1 MKISISNLAW
11 SESEDQSKVIDVLDK
26 YSIDEVEIAKRKL
39 NYDEVLK
46 SGRRVGSMQSIIRP
60 TEYQLFRSDL
70 DRSVLELEIL
80 KAISDAR
87 NFSCRHI
94 VYGSPSTRRIDE
106 SITKSKFAR
115 QEEAVIETF
124 QEMSEIAKDVVIG
137 FEPVVAR
144 YGSNY
149 ANDFIEAA
157 EFVKR
162 VDRDNFRINLDIA
175 NLLENQTSFEEI
187 ESLMHLVSHVHVSE
201 PDLKKIEYHDIVK
214 KIVEYLR
221 SHDREDVS
229 ISIEAVDLSLDEIDE
244 SLATVKRYFD

>member
-11 SESEDQSKVIDVLDK
+11 SESEDQSKVIDLLDK
-26 YSIDEVEIAKRKL
+26 YNVEEVEIAKRKL

-46 SGRRVGSMQSIIRP
+46 SGRKVGSMQSIIRP

-87 NFSCRHI
+87 NFSCKHL
-94 VYGSPSTRRIDE
+94 VYGSPSTRRIDD
-106 SITKSKFAR
+106 SITKSKFIR
-115 QEEAVIETF
+115 QEEAVIDTF
-124 QEMSEIAKDVVIG
+124 REMSKTAKDVVIG

-149 ANDFIEAA
+149 ANDFLETA
-157 EFVKR
+157 EFVKK
-162 VDRDNFRINLDIA
+162 VDRNNFKINLDVA
-175 NLLENQTSFEEI
+175 NLLENQTEFEEI

-201 PDLKKIEYHDIVK
+201 PDLKKIEYHEIVKDIVG
-214 KIVEYLR
+214 YLKQNN
-221 SHDREDVS
+221 REDVS

-244 SLATVKRYFD
+244 SLAVVKQYLD